1 MRTLERRWTGM
12 DPTGLLVAV
21 LLLAGVSLFAD
32 QIYIIGN
39 NSDREI
45 ARDAGLAG
53 NYVAECEE
61 IPAGANVV
69 VLGREDAVGG
79 VDEAEY
85 ESLAGDGCHAIR
97 LGAKNRLDVR
107 QAAASLKKMIDAGAD
122 PFTDVSRTMGLI
134 EASREYPLLGQAELN
149 KQGKT
154 SLNPRFQPQ
163 NLFPRPATPTAVL
176 SPGASA
182 LASKLDRDGRVAL
195 YLNFDPQSPAINP
208 RSFPTLRQVLDLLKA
223 RPDMKLLIE
232 GHTDNYLSS
241 EFNQTLS
248 EQRAYN
254 VRRWLADRGAVAG
267 NLTSVGYGETRPIA
281 PNFTS
286 AGRAKN
292 RRVEIVKVR

>member
-1 MRTLERRWTGM
+1 MRIKERGWIWAE
-12 DPTGLLVAV
+12 LLVV
-21 LLLAGVSLFAD
+21 LLLTMAGDVLFAG
-32 QIYIIGN
+32 QIYIVGN
-39 NSDREI
+39 NIDREV

-53 NYVAECEE
+53 SYVSECDE

-69 VLGREDAVGG
+69 VLGRADAAGG

-85 ESLAGDGCHAIR
+85 ESLAGDGCRSIR
-97 LGAKNRLDVR
+97 LGAKNRLDVK

-122 PFTDVSRTMGLI
+122 PFADVSRTMGLI
-134 EASREYPLLGQAELN
+134 EASREYPLLSQAELN

-154 SLNPRFQPQ
+154 SLNPQFQPQ
-163 NLFPRPATPTAVL
+163 NLFPRAATPTVDL
-176 SPGASA
+176 SPEASS

-195 YLNFDPQSPAINP
+195 YINFSPQSPVINP

-223 RPDMKLLIE
+223 RPAMKLLIE

-286 AGRAKN
+286 AGRARN